1 MPFAPPPPLRRHSNR
16 IGQTSPQK
24 ICGLVISDSMQLHPA
39 ALPTFVHRSSLHRN
53 APSLKCWRGIKK
65 TDDAPRPVEEAACG
79 HWRVGSGTRFLTAP
93 HLIST
98 AASDHIRRVIGDS
111 TGRASQQESVRK
123 GHWPKTKGLRVRM
136 GRTPAEGAEDYR
148 DGGLQIHRSCFLQLL
163 WSVSRNIL
171 PKKLFGPQHW
181 TYPPPWP
188 GRKRHRVLCG
198 RLSGS
203 GFA

>member
-1 MPFAPPPPLRRHSNR
+1 
-16 IGQTSPQK
+16 PQK
-24 ICGLVISDSMQLHPA
+24 KRA
-39 ALPTFVHRSSLHRN
+39 
-53 APSLKCWRGIKK
+53 
-65 TDDAPRPVEEAACG
+65 
-79 HWRVGSGTRFLTAP
+79 VGSGEWGVGPDFLRP
-93 HLIST
+93 LISFQPPPQT
-98 AASDHIRRVIGDS
+98 RIRTVIGDS

-188 GRKRHRVLCG
+188 GRKRHR
-198 RLSGS
+198 
-203 GFA
+203 